1 MPSGNVC
8 PSPRPNGPS
17 QVDDTIPI
25 AQSQRTL
32 FEFGTF
38 DHSEIPREPEE
49 WPVIIIGSSMVGMT
63 LGVLLGYHGI
73 KSVSFDRHPSTAIHP
88 RAALFLLR
96 SVEIFRQLGLEDE
109 LLSESASNFDLD
121 AGMIIVEKLVGGK
134 VLASMQESDPA
145 EVAKVSPSRRLW
157 LTQNM
162 FEPLLRKRAKEF
174 GAAQEFGE
182 TVVHYEELSDGV
194 IVVVQNVQSKS
205 YRKFKT
211 KYLVSCDGN
220 RSPTRRKE
228 GIEWHGPGVLGESIS
243 INFKADLTP
252 YLGTRAKHGVTYITN
267 PAIDAGF
274 RLESGGKAGFM
285 IVTRAGDKRSFSPD
299 SVSERDAKQYFR
311 EASGIEDDINIKVD
325 SISYWSVAAFNAER
339 FMSKNGRVFIAGDAA
354 HVMPPSG
361 GMGGN
366 TGIQDVHNLA
376 WKLAYVLREK
386 ASPSLLQTYDTE
398 RRPAAEF
405 AMRQA
410 YSRLQKRVFRTVP
423 DEPELPDI
431 VCEIGY
437 RYPSAAAHIPNS
449 SSDQYED
456 PYTPL
461 VSPGSR
467 VPHVLISRESS
478 QVSTLDLIKTNF
490 VLFTTGHSS
499 PWIEA
504 AKGMTPQIDSY
515 SINGDSGTLRD
526 SDGTFS
532 RTCRISEGEAILVR
546 PDGFIA
552 WRGRWRKDGHRDE
565 LQKALKLALHLT
577 EKKQS

>member
-1 MPSGNVC
+1 MPSDNVD
-8 PSPRPNGPS
+8 PSPNGPN

-25 AQSQRTL
+25 AHSHRTL

-38 DHSEIPREPEE
+38 DHSEIPLEPEE

-109 LLSESASNFDLD
+109 LRSESASNFDLD

-145 EVAKVSPSRRLW
+145 EVAKASPSRRLW

-174 GAAQEFGE
+174 GAAQEFSE

-194 IVVVQNVQSKS
+194 LVVVQNVQTKR
-205 YRKFKT
+205 YRKFNT

-220 RSPTRRKE
+220 RSATRRKE
-228 GIEWHGPGVLGESIS
+228 GIEWQGPGVLGESIS

-252 YLGTRAKHGVTYITN
+252 YLGTRAKHGVTYISN

-299 SVSERDAKQYFR
+299 SVSERDAKQYLK
-311 EASGIEDDINIKVD
+311 EASGIEDDIDIKVD

-339 FMSKNGRVFIAGDAA
+339 FMSTNGRVFIAGDAA
-354 HVMPPSG
+354 HVMPPTG

-376 WKLAYVLREK
+376 WKLAYVLRER
-386 ASPSLLQTYDTE
+386 ASSSLLQTYDTE
-398 RRPAAEF
+398 RRPVAELL
-405 AMRQA
+405 MRQA
-410 YSRLQKRVFRTVP
+410 YSRLQKRVFRTTP

-437 RYPSAAAHIPNS
+437 RYPSAAATHIQNP

-456 PYTPL
+456 PHAPL

-467 VPHVLISRESS
+467 LPHVLLLRDTS
-478 QVSTLDLIKTNF
+478 QISTLDLIKTNF
-490 VLFTTGHSS
+490 VLFTIGQSS

-504 AKGMTPQIDSY
+504 AKSITPEIDAY
-515 SINGDSGTLRD
+515 SISRDSGALTD
-526 SDGTFS
+526 SHGTFG
-532 RTCRISEGEAILVR
+532 RICKLSEGEAILVR

-552 WRGRWRKDGHRDE
+552 WRGEGRKDGHRDE
-565 LQKALKLALHLT
+565 LQKALELTLHLT
-577 EKKQS
+577 EK

>member
-1 MPSGNVC
+1 MPSDNVD
-8 PSPRPNGPS
+8 PSPNGPN

-25 AQSQRTL
+25 AHSHRTL

-38 DHSEIPREPEE
+38 DHSEIPLEPEE

-109 LLSESASNFDLD
+109 LRSESASNFDLD

-145 EVAKVSPSRRLW
+145 EVAKASPSRRLW

-174 GAAQEFGE
+174 GAAQEFSE

-194 IVVVQNVQSKS
+194 LVVVQNVQ
-205 YRKFKT
+205 T
-211 KYLVSCDGN
+211 K
-220 RSPTRRKE
+220 RSATRRKE
-228 GIEWHGPGVLGESIS
+228 GIEWQGPGVLGESIS

-252 YLGTRAKHGVTYITN
+252 YLGTRAKHGVTYISN

-299 SVSERDAKQYFR
+299 SVSERDAKQYLK
-311 EASGIEDDINIKVD
+311 EASGIEDDIDIKVD

-339 FMSKNGRVFIAGDAA
+339 FMSTNGRVFIAGDAA
-354 HVMPPSG
+354 HVMPPTG

-376 WKLAYVLREK
+376 WKLAYVLRER
-386 ASPSLLQTYDTE
+386 ASSSLLQTYDTE
-398 RRPAAEF
+398 RRPVAELL
-405 AMRQA
+405 MRQA
-410 YSRLQKRVFRTVP
+410 YSRLQKRVFRTTP

-437 RYPSAAAHIPNS
+437 RYPSAAATHIQNP

-456 PYTPL
+456 PHAPL

-467 VPHVLISRESS
+467 LPHVLLLRDTS
-478 QVSTLDLIKTNF
+478 QISTLDLIKTNF
-490 VLFTTGHSS
+490 VLFTIGQSS

-504 AKGMTPQIDSY
+504 AKSITPEIDAY
-515 SINGDSGTLRD
+515 SISRDSGALTD
-526 SDGTFS
+526 SHGTFG
-532 RTCRISEGEAILVR
+532 RICKLSEGEAILVR

-552 WRGRWRKDGHRDE
+552 WRGEGRKDGHRDE
-565 LQKALKLALHLT
+565 LQKALELTLHLT
-577 EKKQS
+577 EK

>member
-1 MPSGNVC
+1 MPSEDVY
-8 PSPRPNGPS
+8 SSRNGPS
-17 QVDDTIPI
+17 QFDDTIPI
-25 AQSQRTL
+25 TQSQRTL

-38 DHSEIPREPEE
+38 DHSEIPLEPEE

-109 LLSESASNFDLD
+109 LRSESASNFDLD

-145 EVAKVSPSRRLW
+145 EVAKASPSRRLW

-174 GAAQEFGE
+174 GAAQEFSE

-194 IVVVQNVQSKS
+194 LVVVQNVKSKT
-205 YRKFKT
+205 YRKFKS

-220 RSPTRRKE
+220 RSATRRKE
-228 GIEWHGPGVLGESIS
+228 GIEWQGPGVLGESIS

-252 YLGTRAKHGVTYITN
+252 YLGTRAKHGVTYISN

-285 IVTRAGDKRSFSPD
+285 IVTRAGDKRSFTPD
-299 SVSERDAKQYFR
+299 SVSERDAKQYFK
-311 EASGIEDDINIKVD
+311 EATGIEDDIDIKVE

-339 FMSKNGRVFIAGDAA
+339 FISTNGRVLIAGDAA
-354 HVMPPSG
+354 HVMPPTG

-376 WKLAYVLREK
+376 WKLAYVLRER
-386 ASPSLLQTYDTE
+386 AGTSLLRTYDTE
-398 RRPAAEF
+398 RQPVAEF
-405 AMRQA
+405 TMRQA

-437 RYPSAAAHIPNS
+437 RYPSVAAANIQNTNT
-449 SSDQYED
+449 DKYED
-456 PYTPL
+456 PHAPL
-461 VSPGSR
+461 ALPGSR
-467 VPHVLISRESS
+467 LPHVLLTRDNS
-478 QVSTLDLIKTNF
+478 QISTLDLIQRNF
-490 VLFTTGHSS
+490 VLFATGQSS

-504 AKGMTPQIDSY
+504 AKGMTPEIDFY
-515 SINGDSGTLRD
+515 SINTDNGTLRD

-532 RTCRISEGEAILVR
+532 RICRITEGEAILVR

-552 WRGRWRKDGHRDE
+552 WRGESREDGHRDTFR
-565 LQKALKLALHLT
+565 KALELVLYLT
-577 EKKQS
+577 KDKY

>member
-1 MPSGNVC
+1 MPSNDSHTIPTG
-8 PSPRPNGPS
+8 PN

-32 FEFGTF
+32 FDFKEFNHTN
-38 DHSEIPREPEE
+38 IPLEPEE

-109 LLSESASNFDLD
+109 LRSESASNFDLD

-145 EVAKVSPSRRLW
+145 EVAKASPSSRLW

-162 FEPLLRKRAKEF
+162 FEPLLRKSAKKF
-174 GAAQEFGE
+174 GAVQEFNE
-182 TVVHYEELSDGV
+182 TVVHYEEDSDGAL
-194 IVVVQNVQSKS
+194 VVVQNVQSGN
-205 YRKFKT
+205 YRKFRT

-220 RSPTRRKE
+220 RSATRRKE
-228 GIEWHGPGVLGESIS
+228 GIEWKGPGVLGESIS

-252 YLGTRAKHGVTYITN
+252 YLGTRAKHGVTYVSN

-285 IVTRAGDKRSFSPD
+285 IVTRAGDKKSFSPD
-299 SVSERDAKQYFR
+299 SVSERDAKQYFKD
-311 EASGIEDDINIKVD
+311 ASGIEDDIDIKVD

-339 FMSKNGRVFIAGDAA
+339 FASTNGRVFIAGDSA
-354 HVMPPSG
+354 HVMPPTG

-376 WKLAYVLREK
+376 WKLAYVLGER
-386 ASPSLLQTYDTE
+386 AGPSLLRTYDAE
-398 RRPAAEF
+398 RRPVAGF
-405 AMRQA
+405 LMRQA
-410 YSRLQKRVFRTVP
+410 YSRLQKRVFRQVP
-423 DEPELPDI
+423 TDPELPDI

-437 RYPSAAAHIPNS
+437 RYLAAVPSESQSTNS
-449 SSDQYED
+449 DHHED
-456 PYTPL
+456 PYAPL
-461 VSPGSR
+461 VLPGTR
-467 VPHVLISRESS
+467 FPHVPLTLDGAQI
-478 QVSTLDLIKTNF
+478 STLDLIKTNF
-490 VLFTTGHSS
+490 VIFTTDHSS
-499 PWIEA
+499 PWIKATREI
-504 AKGMTPQIDSY
+504 TPQVDSHN
-515 SINGDSGTLRD
+515 IGKIKGTLKD
-526 SDGTFS
+526 TDGSFG
-532 RTCRISEGEAILVR
+532 RICRISEGEAILVR

-552 WRGRWRKDGHRDE
+552 WRGKRREEGHKE
-565 LQKALKLALHLT
+565 TLQNALQVILGLA
-577 EKKQS
+577 

>member
-1 MPSGNVC
+1 MPSEDDY
-8 PSPRPNGPS
+8 SSRNGPS
-17 QVDDTIPI
+17 QFDDTIPMT
-25 AQSQRTL
+25 QNQRTL

-38 DHSEIPREPEE
+38 DHLEIPLEPEE

-109 LLSESASNFDLD
+109 LRSESASNFDLD

-145 EVAKVSPSRRLW
+145 EVAKASPSRRLW

-174 GAAQEFGE
+174 GAAQEFSE

-194 IVVVQNVQSKS
+194 LVVVQNVQSKT
-205 YRKFKT
+205 YRKFKS

-220 RSPTRRKE
+220 RSATRRKE
-228 GIEWHGPGVLGESIS
+228 GIEWQGPGVLGESIS
-243 INFKADLTP
+243 INFKSDLTP
-252 YLGTRAKHGVTYITN
+252 YLGTRAKHGVTYISN

-274 RLESGGKAGFM
+274 RLEGGGKAGFM
-285 IVTRAGDKRSFSPD
+285 IVTRAGDKRSFTPD
-299 SVSERDAKQYFR
+299 SVSERDAKQYFK
-311 EASGIEDDINIKVD
+311 EATGIEDDIDIKVD

-339 FMSKNGRVFIAGDAA
+339 FISTDGRVLIAGDAA
-354 HVMPPSG
+354 HVMPPTG

-376 WKLAYVLREK
+376 WKLAYVLRER
-386 ASPSLLQTYDTE
+386 AGTSLLRTYDTE
-398 RRPAAEF
+398 RQPVAEF
-405 AMRQA
+405 TMRQA

-437 RYPSAAAHIPNS
+437 RYPSAAAANIQNTNT
-449 SSDQYED
+449 DKYED
-456 PYTPL
+456 PHAP
-461 VSPGSR
+461 
-467 VPHVLISRESS
+467 
-478 QVSTLDLIKTNF
+478 
-490 VLFTTGHSS
+490 
-499 PWIEA
+499 
-504 AKGMTPQIDSY
+504 
-515 SINGDSGTLRD
+515 
-526 SDGTFS
+526 
-532 RTCRISEGEAILVR
+532 
-546 PDGFIA
+546 
-552 WRGRWRKDGHRDE
+552 
-565 LQKALKLALHLT
+565 LALPDIDLGLDPKEFRSFRHWSIIT
-577 EKKQS
+577 VDRSGQGYDA

>member
-1 MPSGNVC
+1 MPSEDVYSNRNV
-8 PSPRPNGPS
+8 PS
-17 QVDDTIPI
+17 QFDDTIPVT
-25 AQSQRTL
+25 QSQRTL

-38 DHSEIPREPEE
+38 DHSEIPLEPEE

-73 KSVSFDRHPSTAIHP
+73 NSVSFDRHPSTAIHP

-109 LLSESASNFDLD
+109 LRSESASNFDLD

-134 VLASMQESDPA
+134 VLESMQESDPA
-145 EVAKVSPSRRLW
+145 EVAKASPSRRLW

-174 GAAQEFGE
+174 GATQEFNE

-194 IVVVQNVQSKS
+194 LVVVQNVQSKA

-220 RSPTRRKE
+220 RSATRRKE
-228 GIEWHGPGVLGESIS
+228 GIEWQGPGVLGESIS

-252 YLGTRAKHGVTYITN
+252 YLGTRAKHGVTYISN

-299 SVSERDAKQYFR
+299 SVSERDAKQYFK
-311 EASGIEDDINIKVD
+311 EASGIEDDIDIKVD

-339 FMSKNGRVFIAGDAA
+339 FMSENGRVFIAGDAA
-354 HVMPPSG
+354 HVMPPTG

-376 WKLAYVLREK
+376 WKLAYVLRGK
-386 ASPSLLQTYDTE
+386 ASALLLQTYDTE
-398 RRPAAEF
+398 RRPVAEF
-405 AMRQA
+405 TMRQA

-437 RYPSAAAHIPNS
+437 RYPFVATANIQNTNS
-449 SSDQYED
+449 DKYED
-456 PYTPL
+456 PHAPL
-461 VSPGSR
+461 VSSGSR
-467 VPHVLISRESS
+467 LPHVLLARDSS
-478 QVSTLDLIKTNF
+478 QISTLDLIQTNF
-490 VLFTTGHSS
+490 VLFATGQSS

-504 AKGMTPQIDSY
+504 AKGITPKIDSY
-515 SINGDSGTLRD
+515 GIDKHTGTFRD
-526 SDGTFS
+526 PDGTFS
-532 RTCRISEGEAILVR
+532 RICRLSEGEAFLVR

-552 WRGRWRKDGHRDE
+552 WRGEWAKDGHRDK
-565 LQKALKLALHLT
+565 LQKALKLILYFT
-577 EKKQS
+577 KT

>member
-1 MPSGNVC
+1 MPSENVQ
-8 PSPRPNGPS
+8 PSASGLN

-32 FEFGTF
+32 FEFGSF
-38 DHSEIPREPEE
+38 DHSNIPLEPEE

-145 EVAKVSPSRRLW
+145 EVAKASPSRRLW

-174 GAAQEFGE
+174 GAAQEFSE

-194 IVVVQNVQSKS
+194 LVVVQNIQSKS

-211 KYLVSCDGN
+211 RYLVSCDGN
-220 RSPTRRKE
+220 RSATRRKE
-228 GIEWHGPGVLGESIS
+228 GIEWQGPGVLGESIS

-252 YLGTRAKHGVTYITN
+252 YLGTRAKHGVTYISN

-274 RLESGGKAGFM
+274 RLESGGEAGFM

-299 SVSERDAKQYFR
+299 SVSERDAKQYFK

-339 FMSKNGRVFIAGDAA
+339 FISTNGRVFIAGDAA
-354 HVMPPSG
+354 HVMPPTG

-386 ASPSLLQTYDTE
+386 AGPSLLQTYDIE
-398 RRPAAEF
+398 RQPVVGF
-405 AMRQA
+405 TMRQA
-410 YSRLQKRVFRTVP
+410 YSRLQKRVFRKVP

-431 VCEIGY
+431 TCEIGY
-437 RYPSAAAHIPNS
+437 RYPSAAAAHIQNA

-456 PYTPL
+456 PYAPL
-461 VSPGSR
+461 ASPGSR
-467 VPHVLISRESS
+467 FPHVLLARDNS

-490 VLFTTGHSS
+490 VLFTTGQSS
-499 PWIEA
+499 PWAEA
-504 AKGMTPQIDSY
+504 AKGVTPEIDSY
-515 SINGDSGTLRD
+515 SIGRDTGALRD
-526 SDGTFS
+526 SDGSFS
-532 RTCRISEGEAILVR
+532 RICKISEGEAILVR

-552 WRGRWRKDGHRDE
+552 WRGEHRKDGHGDE
-565 LQKALKLALHLT
+565 LQKALEHVLYVADSK
-577 EKKQS
+577 

>member
-1 MPSGNVC
+1 MPSEDTYPG
-8 PSPRPNGPS
+8 PNGPN
-17 QVDDTIPI
+17 QFDDTIPI

-32 FEFGTF
+32 FKFETF
-38 DHSEIPREPEE
+38 DHSEIPLEPEE

-109 LLSESASNFDLD
+109 LRSESASNFDLD

-145 EVAKVSPSRRLW
+145 EVAKASPSRRLW

-162 FEPLLRKRAKEF
+162 FEPLLRRRAK
-174 GAAQEFGE
+174 
-182 TVVHYEELSDGV
+182 
-194 IVVVQNVQSKS
+194 
-205 YRKFKT
+205 KFKT

-220 RSPTRRKE
+220 RSATRRKE
-228 GIEWHGPGVLGESIS
+228 GIEWQGPGVLGESIS

-252 YLGTRAKHGVTYITN
+252 YLGTRAKHGVTYISN

-299 SVSERDAKQYFR
+299 SVSERDAKQYFK
-311 EASGIEDDINIKVD
+311 EASGIEDDIDIKVD
-325 SISYWSVAAFNAER
+325 SISYWSVAAFTAER
-339 FMSKNGRVFIAGDAA
+339 FMSTNGRVFIAGDAA
-354 HVMPPSG
+354 HVMPPTG

-376 WKLAYVLREK
+376 WKLAYVLGGR

-398 RRPAAEF
+398 RRPVDEF
-405 AMRQA
+405 MMRQA
-410 YSRLQKRVFRTVP
+410 YSRLQKRVLRKVP

-431 VCEIGY
+431 TCEIGY
-437 RYPSAAAHIPNS
+437 RYPSAAAAHKNP

-456 PYTPL
+456 PYAPL
-461 VSPGSR
+461 ASPGSR
-467 VPHVLISRESS
+467 LPHVL
-478 QVSTLDLIKTNF
+478 L
-490 VLFTTGHSS
+490 
-499 PWIEA
+499 A
-504 AKGMTPQIDSY
+504 
-515 SINGDSGTLRD
+515 RD
-526 SDGTFS
+526 NS
-532 RTCRISEGEAILVR
+532 
-546 PDGFIA
+546 
-552 WRGRWRKDGHRDE
+552 
-565 LQKALKLALHLT
+565 
-577 EKKQS
+577 

>member
-1 MPSGNVC
+1 MPSEDVH
-8 PSPRPNGPS
+8 PSPNGPN

-25 AQSQRTL
+25 TQSQRTL
-32 FEFGTF
+32 FEFGSF
-38 DHSEIPREPEE
+38 DHSDIPLEPEE

-63 LGVLLGYHGI
+63 LGVLLGYHGV

-109 LLSESASNFDLD
+109 LRSESASNFDLD

-145 EVAKVSPSRRLW
+145 EVAKASPSRRLW

-174 GAAQEFGE
+174 GAAQEFSE

-194 IVVVQNVQSKS
+194 LVVVQNVQSKS

-220 RSPTRRKE
+220 RSATRRKE
-228 GIEWHGPGVLGESIS
+228 GIEWQGPGVLGESIS

-252 YLGTRAKHGVTYITN
+252 YLGTRAKHGVTYISN

-299 SVSERDAKQYFR
+299 SVSERDAKQYFK
-311 EASGIEDDINIKVD
+311 EASGIVDDIDIKVD

-339 FMSKNGRVFIAGDAA
+339 FMSTNGRVFIAGDAA
-354 HVMPPSG
+354 HVMPPTG

-386 ASPSLLQTYDTE
+386 AGTSLLQTYDTE
-398 RRPAAEF
+398 RQPVAGLT
-405 AMRQA
+405 MRQA
-410 YSRLQKRVFRTVP
+410 YSRLQKRVFRKVP

-431 VCEIGY
+431 TCEIGY
-437 RYPSAAAHIPNS
+437 RYPSAAAAHIQNAG
-449 SSDQYED
+449 SDQYED
-456 PYTPL
+456 PYAPL
-461 VSPGSR
+461 AMPGSR
-467 VPHVLISRESS
+467 FPHVPLVQNNLQI
-478 QVSTLDLIKTNF
+478 STLDLIKTNF
-490 VLFTTGHSS
+490 VLFTTDPSS

-504 AKGMTPQIDSY
+504 AKDMRPEIDTH
-515 SINGDSGTLRD
+515 SINRD
-526 SDGTFS
+526 TGTFNDPDDAFS
-532 RTCRISEGEAILVR
+532 RICKISEGEAILVR

-552 WRGRWRKDGHRDE
+552 WRGEQRKDGHRNV
-565 LQKALKLALHLT
+565 LQKALESALHLT
-577 EKKQS
+577 H

>member
-1 MPSGNVC
+1 MPSNDVC
-8 PSPRPNGPS
+8 TSPIGPN
-17 QVDDTIPI
+17 QVDETIPI

-32 FEFGTF
+32 FDFKEF
-38 DHSEIPREPEE
+38 DHSEIPLEPED

-73 KSVSFDRHPSTAIHP
+73 KSISFDRHPSTAIHP

-109 LLSESASNFDLD
+109 LRSESASNFDLD

-162 FEPLLRKRAKEF
+162 FEPLLRKNAKKF
-174 GAAQEFGE
+174 GAAQEFSE
-182 TVVHYEELSDGV
+182 TVVYYEELSDGV
-194 IVVVQNVQSKS
+194 LVVVQNVQSKS

-220 RSPTRRKE
+220 RSATRRNE
-228 GIEWHGPGVLGESIS
+228 GIEWQGPGVLGESIS

-252 YLGTRAKHGVTYITN
+252 YLGTRAKHGVTYISN

-274 RLESGGKAGFM
+274 RLESGGNAGFM
-285 IVTRAGDKRSFSPD
+285 IVTRAGDKMSFSPD
-299 SVSERDAKQYFR
+299 SVSERDAKQYFKD
-311 EASGIEDDINIKVD
+311 ASGIEDDIDIKVD
-325 SISYWSVAAFNAER
+325 SISYWSVAAFNAKR
-339 FMSKNGRVFIAGDAA
+339 FMSTNGRVFIAGDAA
-354 HVMPPSG
+354 HVMPPTG

-376 WKLAYVLREK
+376 WKLAYVLGEK
-386 ASPSLLQTYDTE
+386 ASTSLLQTYDAE
-398 RRPAAEF
+398 RRPVAGF
-405 AMRQA
+405 TMRQA

-437 RYPSAAAHIPNS
+437 RYPSAAAAQIQNPNS
-449 SSDQYED
+449 DHYED
-456 PYTPL
+456 PHASL
-461 VSPGSR
+461 VLPGSR
-467 VPHVLISRESS
+467 FPHVPLTRDNS
-478 QVSTLDLIKTNF
+478 QISTLDLIRTNF
-490 VLFTTGHSS
+490 VLFTTSQSS

-504 AKGMTPQIDSY
+504 AKQITPQIDFY
-515 SINGDSGTLRD
+515 SIDRATGTFRD
-526 SDGTFS
+526 ADGTFS
-532 RTCRISEGEAILVR
+532 RICKISEGETILVR

-552 WRGRWRKDGHRDE
+552 WRGERREDGHRE
-565 LQKALKLALHLT
+565 TLQKALQLILQLA
-577 EKKQS
+577 

>member
-1 MPSGNVC
+1 MPSEDVH
-8 PSPRPNGPS
+8 PRPSGPS
-17 QVDDTIPI
+17 QLDDTIPI

-38 DHSEIPREPEE
+38 DHSQISLEPEE

-63 LGVLLGYHGI
+63 LGVLLGYHGV

-109 LLSESASNFDLD
+109 LRSESASNFDLD

-145 EVAKVSPSRRLW
+145 EVAKASPSRRLW

-162 FEPLLRKRAKEF
+162 FEPLLRRRAKEF
-174 GAAQEFGE
+174 GAAQEFSE

-194 IVVVQNVQSKS
+194 LVVVQNVQSKR
-205 YRKFKT
+205 YRKVKT

-220 RSPTRRKE
+220 RSATRRKE
-228 GIEWHGPGVLGESIS
+228 GIEWQGPGVLGESIS

-252 YLGTRAKHGVTYITN
+252 YLGTRAKHGVTYISN

-299 SVSERDAKQYFR
+299 SVSERDAKQYFK
-311 EASGIEDDINIKVD
+311 EASGIEDDIDIRVD

-339 FMSKNGRVFIAGDAA
+339 FISTKGRVFIAGDAA
-354 HVMPPSG
+354 HVMPPTG

-376 WKLAYVLREK
+376 WKLAYVLGGR
-386 ASPSLLQTYDTE
+386 AGPSLLQTYDTE
-398 RRPAAEF
+398 RRPVDGF
-405 AMRQA
+405 MMRQA
-410 YSRLQKRVFRTVP
+410 YSRLQKRVFRKVP

-437 RYPSAAAHIPNS
+437 RYPSAAVPHVQNA

-456 PYTPL
+456 PYAPL
-461 VSPGSR
+461 ASPGSR
-467 VPHVLISRESS
+467 LPHVLLSQGNS

-490 VLFTTGHSS
+490 VLFTTGQSS

-504 AKGMTPQIDSY
+504 AKSITPEIDFC
-515 SINGDSGTLRD
+515 SINKDTGTLRD
-526 SDGTFS
+526 SNGTFS
-532 RTCRISEGEAILVR
+532 LICRISEGEAILVR
-546 PDGFIA
+546 PDGFIT
-552 WRGRWRKDGHRDE
+552 WRGESRNDGHRDT
-565 LQKALKLALHLT
+565 LQKALELSLHLT
-577 EKKQS
+577 